1 MCQKSCHLKETEG
14 DYVYNKGKKLWQLET
29 DRENS
34 SENYCK
40 KKNMPK
46 KSGYLQYEFE
56 NTRLIGMTPQ
66 GVKGSFKQTIQWL

>member
-46 KSGYLQYEFE
+46 
-56 NTRLIGMTPQ
+56 
-66 GVKGSFKQTIQWL
+66 